1 MFMAW
6 SPPVPIHLTPQL
18 KYPRS
23 SNRQLCCCLPYLTP
37 SVFWLKVPKPSIG
50 GKVTKNEYVQMKK
63 RVDLRVERGNCLSL
77 VTIMYLC
84 RANTDRVTI
93 DWIPGIYQQLIRK
106 SLKYLLLSKSS
117 QMH

>member
-1 MFMAW
+1 MSF
-6 SPPVPIHLTPQL
+6 
-18 KYPRS
+18 
-23 SNRQLCCCLPYLTP
+23 CLAYLTP

-50 GKVTKNEYVQMKK
+50 GKETKNEYVQMKMRVR

-93 DWIPGIYQQLIRK
+93 D
-106 SLKYLLLSKSS
+106 
-117 QMH
+117 